1 MNGGVSG
8 KEKVIRT
15 PFDFK
20 EPYSD
25 WRQIFKRPNQQYNP
39 SNYDSSSEINEHD
52 IETQKIEE
60 GDGHDSGISS
70 DDEDDR
76 TTYTAVQLTND
87 SLDSQRYTGI
97 CIPTPTDGWVGENN
111 HQTGLSGDL
120 PDVSNNPQIFES
132 TDSVQL
138 DNIVFSNLIQLSLI
152 SQEHNSTC
160 NDHVI
165 CDSGHNS
172 DDEDQIP
179 EDFPSRKRV
188 RSIEIDQFEPL
199 YKKRKIEAQNNQKY
213 TENVCNPT
221 NGGLLGES
229 DNPQT
234 FESDPLQH
242 GSNGL
247 GYNFNGY
254 SQATYSK
261 LSASDQEEGQGYSLG
276 GSCENK
282 ENLTKGAGG
291 SNQTFEGEQKSSE
304 FPKVDNWSDSDGNS
318 EDSSDS
324 KKGSYYSSGNL
335 DSMELTDD
343 LDSENDRDLE
353 DDNPFLK
360 DSLFMKLKMS
370 LTQSKQDLIDKCCG
384 EVRGITEQ
392 NEQKDIKNTP
402 ESIKCIVAKYLEKEV
417 MLNLKCSCC
426 NKTVTNTVFEEIK
439 DLTSGSHI
447 SNRSNTFVFD
457 NFPYQSKDK
466 NCNKE
471 SKGQN
476 CNKESED
483 QNCNKKNEVSEEDI
497 IKSIVS
503 NLLLE
508 GGKVKRHNFFDGNE
522 FEQIVTCN
530 GFDDGLSEKCKEIE
544 SKLKGLAYESIVNKS
559 KQTQNVL
566 GVDKDNRYFCIEYSQ
581 DSIVEV
587 AEILNNE
594 KAKDLNLRVGILKIG
609 ESIVRVENVEEIGGK
624 RNYMDVSKG
633 GIEMSFTTEVGEISI
648 YLSPSEKGSNKIKVE
663 IDGENRARLNELKN
677 RGKSLGENC
686 LLGGKSVEEAIE
698 HESFER
704 YGSVPNTAMK
714 EPSLGCVANIARG
727 G

>member
-15 PFDFK
+15 AFDFK

-52 IETQKIEE
+52 IETQKIKE

-97 CIPTPTDGWVGENN
+97 YIPTTTDGWVGENN
-111 HQTGLSGDL
+111 HQTGLSGNL
-120 PDVSNNPQIFES
+120 PDGSNNPQIFES
-132 TDSVQL
+132 TDSV
-138 DNIVFSNLIQLSLI
+138 
-152 SQEHNSTC
+152 EHNSTC

-172 DDEDQIP
+172 DDEDQ
-179 EDFPSRKRV
+179 FKL
-188 RSIEIDQFEPL
+188 L
-199 YKKRKIEAQNNQKY
+199 YEKEKIEAQNNQKY

-229 DNPQT
+229 DNQQISEDTEITSDCNPDD
-234 FESDPLQH
+234 SDPKGNEGY
-242 GSNGL
+242 GS
-247 GYNFNGY
+247 
-254 SQATYSK
+254 
-261 LSASDQEEGQGYSLG
+261 D
-276 GSCENK
+276 GSCESK

-304 FPKVDNWSDSDGNS
+304 FPKVDNWLDSDGNS

-324 KKGSYYSSGNL
+324 KKGSYYSSGNF

-343 LDSENDRDLE
+343 LDSE

-466 NCNKE
+466 
-471 SKGQN
+471 N

-594 KAKDLNLRVGILKIG
+594 KAKDLNFRVGILKIG

>member
-1 MNGGVSG
+1 
-8 KEKVIRT
+8 
-15 PFDFK
+15 
-20 EPYSD
+20 
-25 WRQIFKRPNQQYNP
+25 
-39 SNYDSSSEINEHD
+39 
-52 IETQKIEE
+52 
-60 GDGHDSGISS
+60 
-70 DDEDDR
+70 
-76 TTYTAVQLTND
+76 
-87 SLDSQRYTGI
+87 
-97 CIPTPTDGWVGENN
+97 
-111 HQTGLSGDL
+111 
-120 PDVSNNPQIFES
+120 
-132 TDSVQL
+132 
-138 DNIVFSNLIQLSLI
+138 
-152 SQEHNSTC
+152 
-160 NDHVI
+160 
-165 CDSGHNS
+165 
-172 DDEDQIP
+172 
-179 EDFPSRKRV
+179 
-188 RSIEIDQFEPL
+188 
-199 YKKRKIEAQNNQKY
+199 
-213 TENVCNPT
+213 
-221 NGGLLGES
+221 
-229 DNPQT
+229 
-234 FESDPLQH
+234 
-242 GSNGL
+242 
-247 GYNFNGY
+247 
-254 SQATYSK
+254 
-261 LSASDQEEGQGYSLG
+261 
-276 GSCENK
+276 
-282 ENLTKGAGG
+282 
-291 SNQTFEGEQKSSE
+291 
-304 FPKVDNWSDSDGNS
+304 
-318 EDSSDS
+318 
-324 KKGSYYSSGNL
+324 
-335 DSMELTDD
+335 MELTDD

-471 SKGQN
+471 SKG
-476 CNKESED
+476 

>member
-1 MNGGVSG
+1 MNGEVSG
-8 KEKVIRT
+8 KEEVMHT
-15 PFDFK
+15 
-20 EPYSD
+20 PYSD
-25 WRQIFKRPNQQYNP
+25 LCQNLE
-39 SNYDSSSEINEHD
+39 SNAQTPLQHSDDSCTSDNSNNHRSGD
-52 IETQKIEE
+52 SDSEE

-111 HQTGLSGDL
+111 HQTGLSGNL
-120 PDVSNNPQIFES
+120 PNGSNNPQIFES

-138 DNIVFSNLIQLSLI
+138 DSIVFSNLIQLSLI

-229 DNPQT
+229 DNQQISEDTEITSDCNPDD
-234 FESDPLQH
+234 SDPKGNEGY
-242 GSNGL
+242 GS
-247 GYNFNGY
+247 
-254 SQATYSK
+254 
-261 LSASDQEEGQGYSLG
+261 D
-276 GSCENK
+276 GSCESK

-304 FPKVDNWSDSDGNS
+304 FPKVNNWSDSDGNS
-318 EDSSDS
+318 EDSSDCGDDDVGHYDTDCGKRYS
-324 KKGSYYSSGNL
+324 HLSFHDENTNIIKKDSFSLAQIELNKAEEEKYESIWQEMDKILSSSREVGL
-335 DSMELTDD
+335 C
-343 LDSENDRDLE
+343 E
-353 DDNPFLK
+353 DDIEELK
-360 DSLFMKLKMS
+360 GRLDEVISQALEQGIMFTFPYKDGESFVDHIINTIQALYWVDS
-370 LTQSKQDLIDKCCG
+370 
-384 EVRGITEQ
+384 TENFRLLEEKKILQ
-392 NEQKDIKNTP
+392 VISEGATLNRFTKENHDNYVN
-402 ESIKCIVAKYLEKEV
+402 CIYREKEILSQRNKNILG
-417 MLNLKCSCC
+417 LN
-426 NKTVTNTVFEEIK
+426 N
-439 DLTSGSHI
+439 
-447 SNRSNTFVFD
+447 
-457 NFPYQSKDK
+457 
-466 NCNKE
+466 
-471 SKGQN
+471 
-476 CNKESED
+476 
-483 QNCNKKNEVSEEDI
+483 
-497 IKSIVS
+497 
-503 NLLLE
+503 
-508 GGKVKRHNFFDGNE
+508 
-522 FEQIVTCN
+522 
-530 GFDDGLSEKCKEIE
+530 
-544 SKLKGLAYESIVNKS
+544 LAYESIVNKS

-633 GIEMSFTTEVGEISI
+633 GIEMSFTTEVGKISV

-663 IDGENRARLNELKN
+663 IDGENRARLNELKDK
-677 RGKSLGENC
+677 GKSLGENC

-714 EPSLGCVANIARG
+714 EPSLDCVANITRG

>member
-15 PFDFK
+15 AFDFNK
-20 EPYSD
+20 DPCSEWRKTLKSNAQTPLQHSD
-25 WRQIFKRPNQQYNP
+25 DSRTSDNSNNHSQVLFTTHRSNQQYNP

-97 CIPTPTDGWVGENN
+97 YIPTTTDGWVGENN
-111 HQTGLSGDL
+111 HQTGLSGNL
-120 PDVSNNPQIFES
+120 PDGSNNPQIFES
-132 TDSVQL
+132 TDSV
-138 DNIVFSNLIQLSLI
+138 
-152 SQEHNSTC
+152 EHNSTC

-172 DDEDQIP
+172 DDEDQ
-179 EDFPSRKRV
+179 FKL
-188 RSIEIDQFEPL
+188 L
-199 YKKRKIEAQNNQKY
+199 YEKEKIEAQNNQKY

-229 DNPQT
+229 DNQQISEDTEITSDCNPDD
-234 FESDPLQH
+234 SDPKGNEGY
-242 GSNGL
+242 GS
-247 GYNFNGY
+247 
-254 SQATYSK
+254 
-261 LSASDQEEGQGYSLG
+261 D
-276 GSCENK
+276 GSCESK

-566 GVDKDNRYFCIEYSQ
+566 GVDNDNRYFCIEYSQ

-609 ESIVRVENVEEIGGK
+609 ESIVRVENVEGIEEK

-633 GIEMSFTTEVGEISI
+633 GIEMSFTTEVGKISI
-648 YLSPSEKGSNKIKVE
+648 YLSPSEKDSNKIKVE

-677 RGKSLGENC
+677 KGKSLRENC
-686 LLGGKSVEEAIE
+686 LVGGKSVEEAIE

-704 YGSVPNTAMK
+704 YGSVPSTAIEK
-714 EPSLGCVANIARG
+714 TRLDHLSNRARG
-727 G
+727 

>member
-111 HQTGLSGDL
+111 HQTGLSGNL
-120 PDVSNNPQIFES
+120 PNGSNNPQIFES

-172 DDEDQIP
+172 DDEDQ
-179 EDFPSRKRV
+179 FKL
-188 RSIEIDQFEPL
+188 L
-199 YKKRKIEAQNNQKY
+199 YEKEKIEAQNNQKY

-229 DNPQT
+229 DNQQISEDTEITSDCNPDD
-234 FESDPLQH
+234 SDPK
-242 GSNGL
+242 GNEGYGL
-247 GYNFNGY
+247 
-254 SQATYSK
+254 
-261 LSASDQEEGQGYSLG
+261 D
-276 GSCENK
+276 GSCESK
-282 ENLTKGAGG
+282 ENLTKGADG

-466 NCNKE
+466 NCNK
-471 SKGQN
+471 
-476 CNKESED
+476 
-483 QNCNKKNEVSEEDI
+483 KNEVSEEDI

-508 GGKVKRHNFFDGNE
+508 GGKVKRHNSFDGNE

-663 IDGENRARLNELKN
+663 IDGENRARFNELKN

>member
-1 MNGGVSG
+1 MNGGVSD
-8 KEKVIRT
+8 KEKAIRT
-15 PFDFK
+15 AFDFK

-25 WRQIFKRPNQQYNP
+25 WHQIFKRPNQQYNP

-97 CIPTPTDGWVGENN
+97 CIPTPTDGWAGENN

-132 TDSVQL
+132 TDSV
-138 DNIVFSNLIQLSLI
+138 
-152 SQEHNSTC
+152 EHNSTC

-229 DNPQT
+229 DNQQISEDTEITSDCNPDD
-234 FESDPLQH
+234 SDPKGNEGY
-242 GSNGL
+242 GS
-247 GYNFNGY
+247 
-254 SQATYSK
+254 
-261 LSASDQEEGQGYSLG
+261 D
-276 GSCENK
+276 GSCESK

-304 FPKVDNWSDSDGNS
+304 FPKVNNWSDSDGNS
-318 EDSSDS
+318 EDSSDCGDDNVGHYDTDCGERYS
-324 KKGSYYSSGNL
+324 HLSFHDENTNIIRKKDSFFLAQIELNKAEREKYENIWQEMDKILSSSHEVGL
-335 DSMELTDD
+335 C
-343 LDSENDRDLE
+343 E
-353 DDNPFLK
+353 DDIEELK
-360 DSLFMKLKMS
+360 GRLDEVISQALEQRIMFTFPYRDGESFVDCIINTTQELYWVDS
-370 LTQSKQDLIDKCCG
+370 
-384 EVRGITEQ
+384 TENSRLLEEKKILQ
-392 NEQKDIKNTP
+392 VISEGATLNKFTKERYDDYVN
-402 ESIKCIVAKYLEKEV
+402 CIYREKEILSQRNKNILG
-417 MLNLKCSCC
+417 LN
-426 NKTVTNTVFEEIK
+426 N
-439 DLTSGSHI
+439 
-447 SNRSNTFVFD
+447 
-457 NFPYQSKDK
+457 
-466 NCNKE
+466 
-471 SKGQN
+471 
-476 CNKESED
+476 
-483 QNCNKKNEVSEEDI
+483 
-497 IKSIVS
+497 
-503 NLLLE
+503 
-508 GGKVKRHNFFDGNE
+508 
-522 FEQIVTCN
+522 
-530 GFDDGLSEKCKEIE
+530 
-544 SKLKGLAYESIVNKS
+544 LAYESIVNKS

-566 GVDKDNRYFCIEYSQ
+566 GVDKDNGYFCIEYSQ

>member
-8 KEKVIRT
+8 KEKAIRT
-15 PFDFK
+15 AFDFK

-25 WRQIFKRPNQQYNP
+25 WHQNLE
-39 SNYDSSSEINEHD
+39 SNAQTPLQHSDDSCTSDNSNNHRSGD
-52 IETQKIEE
+52 SDSEE

-111 HQTGLSGDL
+111 HQTGLSGNL
-120 PDVSNNPQIFES
+120 PNGSNNPQIFES
-132 TDSVQL
+132 T
-138 DNIVFSNLIQLSLI
+138 
-152 SQEHNSTC
+152 
-160 NDHVI
+160 
-165 CDSGHNS
+165 DSGHNS

-213 TENVCNPT
+213 TGNVCTPT
-221 NGGLLGES
+221 TTDGWVGENNHQTGLSGNLPDGS
-229 DNPQT
+229 NNPQI
-234 FESDPLQH
+234 FKSDPLQH

-247 GYNFNGY
+247 GYNFNDY
-254 SQATYSK
+254 SQATCSK

-276 GSCENK
+276 HSCESK

-318 EDSSDS
+318 EDSSDCGDNDVGHYDTDCGKRYS
-324 KKGSYYSSGNL
+324 HLSFHDENTNIIKK
-335 DSMELTDD
+335 DSFSLAQIELNKAEKEKYESIWQEMDKILSNSD
-343 LDSENDRDLE
+343 EAGECEE
-353 DDNPFLK
+353 DD
-360 DSLFMKLKMS
+360 
-370 LTQSKQDLIDKCCG
+370 IG
-384 EVRGITEQ
+384 
-392 NEQKDIKNTP
+392 
-402 ESIKCIVAKYLEKEV
+402 
-417 MLNLKCSCC
+417 
-426 NKTVTNTVFEEIK
+426 
-439 DLTSGSHI
+439 
-447 SNRSNTFVFD
+447 
-457 NFPYQSKDK
+457 
-466 NCNKE
+466 
-471 SKGQN
+471 
-476 CNKESED
+476 
-483 QNCNKKNEVSEEDI
+483 
-497 IKSIVS
+497 
-503 NLLLE
+503 
-508 GGKVKRHNFFDGNE
+508 
-522 FEQIVTCN
+522 
-530 GFDDGLSEKCKEIE
+530 
-544 SKLKGLAYESIVNKS
+544 KLKGRLDEVISQALEQGIMFTFPYKDGESFVDRIINTTQELYWVDSTENSRLLEEKKILQVISEGATLNKFTKERYDDYVNCIYREKEILSQRNKNILGLNNLAYESIVNKS

-566 GVDKDNRYFCIEYSQ
+566 GVDKDNGYFCIEYSQ

-663 IDGENRARLNELKN
+663 IDGENRARFNELKN

>member
-1 MNGGVSG
+1 MNGEVSG
-8 KEKVIRT
+8 KEEVMHT
-15 PFDFK
+15 
-20 EPYSD
+20 PYSD
-25 WRQIFKRPNQQYNP
+25 LCQNLE
-39 SNYDSSSEINEHD
+39 SNAQTPLQHSDDSCTSDNSNNHRSGD
-52 IETQKIEE
+52 SDSEE

-70 DDEDDR
+70 DDEDNR
-76 TTYTAVQLTND
+76 TTDTEVQLTND

-97 CIPTPTDGWVGENN
+97 CIPTPTDGWAGENN

-132 TDSVQL
+132 TDSV
-138 DNIVFSNLIQLSLI
+138 
-152 SQEHNSTC
+152 EHNSTC

-229 DNPQT
+229 DNQQISEDTEITSDCNPDD
-234 FESDPLQH
+234 SDPKGNEGY
-242 GSNGL
+242 GS
-247 GYNFNGY
+247 
-254 SQATYSK
+254 
-261 LSASDQEEGQGYSLG
+261 D
-276 GSCENK
+276 GSCESK

-304 FPKVDNWSDSDGNS
+304 FPKVNNWSDSDGNS
-318 EDSSDS
+318 EDSSDCGDDNVGHYDTDCGERYS
-324 KKGSYYSSGNL
+324 HLSFHDENTNIIRKKDSFFLAQIELNKAEREKYENIWQEMDKILSSSHEVGL
-335 DSMELTDD
+335 C
-343 LDSENDRDLE
+343 E
-353 DDNPFLK
+353 DDIEELK
-360 DSLFMKLKMS
+360 GRLDEVISQALEQRIMFTFPYRDGESFVDCIINTTQELYWVDS
-370 LTQSKQDLIDKCCG
+370 
-384 EVRGITEQ
+384 TENSRLLEEKKILQ
-392 NEQKDIKNTP
+392 VISEGATLNKFTKERYDDYVN
-402 ESIKCIVAKYLEKEV
+402 CIYREKEILSQRNKNILG
-417 MLNLKCSCC
+417 LN
-426 NKTVTNTVFEEIK
+426 N
-439 DLTSGSHI
+439 
-447 SNRSNTFVFD
+447 
-457 NFPYQSKDK
+457 
-466 NCNKE
+466 
-471 SKGQN
+471 
-476 CNKESED
+476 
-483 QNCNKKNEVSEEDI
+483 
-497 IKSIVS
+497 
-503 NLLLE
+503 
-508 GGKVKRHNFFDGNE
+508 
-522 FEQIVTCN
+522 
-530 GFDDGLSEKCKEIE
+530 
-544 SKLKGLAYESIVNKS
+544 LAYESIVNKS

-609 ESIVRVENVEEIGGK
+609 ESIVRVENVEEIGEK

-633 GIEMSFTTEVGEISI
+633 GIEMSFTTEVGKISV

-663 IDGENRARLNELKN
+663 IDGENRARLNELKDK
-677 RGKSLGENC
+677 GKSLGENC

-704 YGSVPNTAMK
+704 YGSLPNTAMK
-714 EPSLGCVANIARG
+714 EPSLDCVANITRG

>member
-1 MNGGVSG
+1 MNGEVSG
-8 KEKVIRT
+8 KEEVMHT
-15 PFDFK
+15 
-20 EPYSD
+20 PYSD
-25 WRQIFKRPNQQYNP
+25 LCQNLE
-39 SNYDSSSEINEHD
+39 SNAQTPLQHSDDSCTSDNSNNHRSGD
-52 IETQKIEE
+52 SDSEE

-70 DDEDDR
+70 DDEDNR
-76 TTYTAVQLTND
+76 TTDTEVQLTND

-97 CIPTPTDGWVGENN
+97 CIPTPTDGWAGENN

-132 TDSVQL
+132 TDSV
-138 DNIVFSNLIQLSLI
+138 
-152 SQEHNSTC
+152 EHNSTC

-384 EVRGITEQ
+384 
-392 NEQKDIKNTP
+392 
-402 ESIKCIVAKYLEKEV
+402 
-417 MLNLKCSCC
+417 
-426 NKTVTNTVFEEIK
+426 
-439 DLTSGSHI
+439 
-447 SNRSNTFVFD
+447 
-457 NFPYQSKDK
+457 
-466 NCNKE
+466 
-471 SKGQN
+471 
-476 CNKESED
+476 
-483 QNCNKKNEVSEEDI
+483 
-497 IKSIVS
+497 
-503 NLLLE
+503 
-508 GGKVKRHNFFDGNE
+508 
-522 FEQIVTCN
+522 
-530 GFDDGLSEKCKEIE
+530 
-544 SKLKGLAYESIVNKS
+544 
-559 KQTQNVL
+559 
-566 GVDKDNRYFCIEYSQ
+566 
-581 DSIVEV
+581 
-587 AEILNNE
+587 
-594 KAKDLNLRVGILKIG
+594 
-609 ESIVRVENVEEIGGK
+609 
-624 RNYMDVSKG
+624 
-633 GIEMSFTTEVGEISI
+633 
-648 YLSPSEKGSNKIKVE
+648 
-663 IDGENRARLNELKN
+663 
-677 RGKSLGENC
+677 
-686 LLGGKSVEEAIE
+686 
-698 HESFER
+698 
-704 YGSVPNTAMK
+704 
-714 EPSLGCVANIARG
+714 
-727 G
+727 

>member
-15 PFDFK
+15 AFDFNK
-20 EPYSD
+20 DPCSEWRKTLKSNAQTPLQHFDDSRTSD
-25 WRQIFKRPNQQYNP
+25 NSNNHSQVLFTTHRSNQQYNP

-52 IETQKIEE
+52 IETQKIKE

-97 CIPTPTDGWVGENN
+97 YIPTTTYGWVGENN
-111 HQTGLSGDL
+111 HQTGLSGNL
-120 PDVSNNPQIFES
+120 PDGSNNPQIFES
-132 TDSVQL
+132 TDSV
-138 DNIVFSNLIQLSLI
+138 
-152 SQEHNSTC
+152 EHNSTC

-172 DDEDQIP
+172 DDEDQ
-179 EDFPSRKRV
+179 FKL
-188 RSIEIDQFEPL
+188 L
-199 YKKRKIEAQNNQKY
+199 YEKEKIEAQNNQKY

-229 DNPQT
+229 DNQQISEDTEITSDCNPDD
-234 FESDPLQH
+234 SDPKGNEGY
-242 GSNGL
+242 GS
-247 GYNFNGY
+247 
-254 SQATYSK
+254 
-261 LSASDQEEGQGYSLG
+261 D
-276 GSCENK
+276 GSCESK

-304 FPKVDNWSDSDGNS
+304 FRKVDNWSDSDGNS
-318 EDSSDS
+318 EDNSDS

-360 DSLFMKLKMS
+360 DSLFMKLKIS
-370 LTQSKQDLIDKCCG
+370 LTQSEQNLINKCCE
-384 EVRGITEQ
+384 EVRGITKQ
-392 NEQKDIKNTP
+392 NKQECIEIL
-402 ESIKCIVAKYLEKEV
+402 ESIKHTVAGYLEEGV
-417 MLNLKCSCC
+417 MLNLQCTCC
-426 NKTVTNTVFEEIK
+426 EKTVTNTVFEEIK

-457 NFPYQSKDK
+457 NSPYQSKD
-466 NCNKE
+466 
-471 SKGQN
+471 QN
-476 CNKESED
+476 CNKE
-483 QNCNKKNEVSEEDI
+483 NEVSEEDI
-497 IKSIVS
+497 TKSIVS
-503 NLLLE
+503 NLLLKS
-508 GGKVKRHNFFDGNE
+508 GKVERPNFFDGNE
-522 FEQIVTCN
+522 FEQIVTYK

-544 SKLKGLAYESIVNKS
+544 SKLKDLAYESIVNKS

-727 G
+727 DKLAEIK